1 MNTDRTPEQIAA
13 ELYPYDEE
21 VFLDV
26 IMADAQR
33 AAWLSRQPE
42 VDELKRQ
49 VAFIKKDNEVIR
61 RRLTQA
67 NVKIGRACI
76 EYDNLKISLDELREL
91 SDSQAEGL
99 YELQNRFTAKEKEV
113 KRWKKS
119 YQNLSEVNAAKFE
132 KIAELQA
139 ENERLHQQLKDANT
153 QNVQRLTEH
162 TQVAC
167 V

>member
-139 ENERLHQQLKDANT
+139 ENERLGKKKQ
-153 QNVQRLTEH
+153 
-162 TQVAC
+162 
-167 V
+167 

>member
-1 MNTDRTPEQIAA
+1 MSTERTPDQIAA

-26 IMADAQR
+26 IMSDAQR

-49 VAFIKKDNEVIR
+49 VEESNTKINLQRQGLLELHR
-61 RRLTQA
+61 RIAAKEKVFKELVELWQP
-67 NVKIGRACI
+67 I
-76 EYDNLKISLDELREL
+76 YDFVRPHTKLGHSVNAKALEMLKTS
-91 SDSQAEGL
+91 
-99 YELQNRFTAKEKEV
+99 FAKEKEV

-119 YQNLSEVNAAKFE
+119 YQNLSEINAAKFE

-139 ENERLHQQLKDANT
+139 ENERLGKAKL
-153 QNVQRLTEH
+153 
-162 TQVAC
+162 
-167 V
+167 